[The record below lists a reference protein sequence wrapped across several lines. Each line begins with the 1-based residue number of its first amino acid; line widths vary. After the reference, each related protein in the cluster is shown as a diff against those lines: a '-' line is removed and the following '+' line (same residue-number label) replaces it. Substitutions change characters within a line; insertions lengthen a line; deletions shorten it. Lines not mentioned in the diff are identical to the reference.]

1 MLTSHLHYWGKRAS
15 RNISEL
21 SLVKR
26 IHPTVCLLLL
36 GKFAA
41 NDENRF
47 VMIMIIIP
55 LRDPLTSLP

>member
-1 MLTSHLHYWGKRAS
+1 
-15 RNISEL
+15 
-21 SLVKR
+21 
-26 IHPTVCLLLL
+26 LLLL